1 MIRAT
6 GFRYLLHNPGKSPA
20 ESIITWADQVYQ
32 TCLAAPSAGMSPR
45 SLLIRFNFVTSQ
57 IMRDLV
63 LRSEPN
69 FGSWQIISL
78 FLDEFLGFQVLR
90 RVALQISA
98 IAEEVVPSSV
108 GKEGRGVDF
117 GGYSMQGPPS
127 TQQPQQHNY
136 APSSYGSSI
145 APSSTSFAAFD
156 QFSPNTRQFIDHTA
170 AQIIHDYHPPP
181 FEVDHRPSQSSSQ
194 HYIHFQPQETRYGRF
209 SMSDNGDNYQS
220 YPAQFPSSISSA
232 TGSSHFDQSSNVGLG
247 IGTPNYHVVGDSRGG
262 EYGGRGE
269 YGGAAGRGAREDP
282 RLGEMRFDT
291 DGTSSFGFSPQ
302 LL

>member
-1 MIRAT
+1 
-6 GFRYLLHNPGKSPA
+6 
-20 ESIITWADQVYQ
+20 
-32 TCLAAPSAGMSPR
+32 MSPR

-98 IAEEVVPSSV
+98 IAEEAGPAKQEYS
-108 GKEGRGVDF
+108 GRGVDF
-117 GGYSMQGPPS
+117 GGYSMQGPS
-127 TQQPQQHNY
+127 DQAQQQQQY

-145 APSSTSFAAFD
+145 APSFAVFD

-170 AQIIHDYHPPP
+170 AQIINDYHPPAP
-181 FEVDHRPSQSSSQ
+181 AFDDRSQQ
-194 HYIHFQPQETRYGRF
+194 PHYIHFQPEPSTTRYGRF
-209 SMSDNGDNYQS
+209 SMSDTGDNYQS

-232 TGSSHFDQSSNVGLG
+232 TGSSHFDHSSAGNVGLG
-247 IGTPNYHVVGDSRGG
+247 IGTPSYHSSSLERSGGG
-262 EYGGRGE
+262 EYGARG
-269 YGGAAGRGAREDP
+269 GMREDP
-282 RLGEMRFDT
+282 RFGEMRFDT
-291 DGTSSFGFSPQ
+291 DGASSFGFSPQ